1 MKRILI
7 ADDHPVVR
15 LGLHSILSRD
25 PRFHVVGEAADP
37 GQLEEWLAN
46 APCDLVITDLS
57 MPWGRR
63 PDGVRMLAGL
73 RRDYPELPLLVV
85 TTFGNEE
92 VLRAVLK
99 LGVSGILEKTSG
111 LPALIE
117 AVDAALR
124 GGCYLPPE
132 LAHRLRRREKCGA
145 RLTARESEVVRLLAH
160 GLGVKEIADVHRRTV
175 STISRQKGTA
185 MKRLGL
191 TSDFEL
197 MVYARAVG
205 LSPSGG

>member
-15 LGLHSILSRD
+15 LGLHSILARD

-37 GQLEEWLAN
+37 GQLEELLAT

-63 PDGVRMLAGL
+63 PDGLRMLAGL
-73 RRDYPELPLLVV
+73 RRDYPALPMLVV

-99 LGVSGILEKTSG
+99 LGVSGILEKTS
-111 LPALIE
+111 ALSTLVE
-117 AVDAALR
+117 AVETALG
-124 GGCYLPPE
+124 GGCYFSAG
-132 LAHRLRRREKCGA
+132 LADRLRRRKKCGA

-160 GLGVKEIADVHRRTV
+160 GLGVKEIADVHRRTM

-191 TSDFEL
+191 KSDFEL
-197 MVYARAVG
+197 MDYARAVG